1 MAAFNEAQL
10 EQAFVELFKAE
21 GYDYVYGENIS
32 RDTRDVILY
41 DDLRTFLKEHH
52 KEQGITADEINRA
65 IAKIETTDGGGVYA
79 ENVEALRLIQRGF
92 PLRRTDPKLPDIYIN
107 LVNYDEFKT
116 DEQTKGARNIL
127 KFVNQ
132 FAIDGEHHR
141 IPDGIVFVNG
151 LPIVVLEFKN
161 AIKQNTTIEN
171 AYKQLTR
178 RYRRDIPKLFR
189 YNAFVVISDGVNNK
203 MGSLFAPYEYFYGW
217 NKAEA
222 TDSVLEGAFDS
233 MFTMMHGLFR
243 KERLIDVV
251 HNFIFLPDTP
261 KDEDKIVCR
270 YPQYFATTALYNN
283 ILRHSRLNPDGD
295 GKGGTYFGATGCG
308 KSYTMLFLAQQLM
321 RSKRLSSP
329 TIVLITDRTD
339 LDDQLSKTFLNAT
352 KYIGDKTI
360 VQANSREALGEL
372 LRGRA
377 AGGVF
382 LTTIQKFEEGTGLLS
397 DRVNIICISD
407 EAHRS
412 QAGLGM
418 KTKIT
423 EKGVTRKYGFAK
435 YLRDSLPNATY
446 VGFTGTPLDNTLDVF
461 GPIVDRYTMTE
472 AVADEITRKI
482 VYEGRAAKVM
492 IDSTK
497 VKEIEKYYSECKD
510 EGASEYQ
517 IEESKKRMTRI
528 DVILNDPDLLG
539 NIAKD
544 IVEHYERRVEEG
556 STVLGKAMIVC
567 SSRSIAWNL
576 YQAIIR
582 IRPEWEE
589 VKECVAGETLTDKE
603 HEQIKPMP
611 RMAMVITRNKDEDS
625 EELYNHLGN
634 DEYRK
639 TLDKQFKEVKS
650 NFKIAIVVDMWI
662 TGFDVPSL
670 DTMYCF
676 KPLQMHTLIQTIS
689 RVNRVYPGKEKG
701 LVVDYLGIKRQMN
714 EALHQYGGNGDVDGP
729 DLETIEEAVKVVKD
743 ELDIIRRMFNRFDWS
758 VYFTGTPLQQLDV
771 LNKAAEYVQKTK
783 AEETRFMRHVK
794 KMKGA
799 YDICCNS
806 DLLNYA
812 EVNDLN
818 FFLAIRSI
826 ISKLTKGNAPDAV
839 RMNKRVAEMLKD
851 ALVSD
856 TVEEIAKIGVASDE
870 EIDLL
875 SSEYMKRID
884 QIPYKNTKVK
894 LMEQLLKQV
903 IESLRKVNKQKGVDF
918 TKRLE
923 DIVKKYN
930 DRSDDAA
937 LANDVIDDVVGEMVR
952 LMEEVAGERSSGDAI
967 GLSLAEKAFFD
978 ILKAVAVKYEFI
990 ENFPDEKL
998 TELAKAIKTM
1008 VEEQSDVEDWLNRTD
1023 LRATLKMNVI
1033 VLLARAGYPPKIR
1046 DEVYKEILEQAENFK
1061 RHSSPRPYSTFNDD
1075 SISIAAEP

>member
-1 MAAFNEAQL
+1 MAVFNESQL
-10 EQAFVELFKAE
+10 EQAFIELFKNE
-21 GYDYVYGENIS
+21 GYDYVYGENIT

-41 DDLRTFLKEHH
+41 DDLRHFLQERYKAE
-52 KEQGITADEINRA
+52 GITEDEINRA
-65 IAKIETTDGGGVYA
+65 IAKLETSEGGGVYA
-79 ENVEALRLIQRGF
+79 ENVEALRLLQEGF
-92 PLRRTDPKLPDIYIN
+92 SLKRTNPKLPN
-107 LVNYDEFKT
+107 LYVCPIDYAEMGNNSF
-116 DEQTKGARNIL
+116 

-132 FAIDGEHHR
+132 FAIEGEHHR

-151 LPIVVLEFKN
+151 LPLVVLEFKN

-171 AYKQLTR
+171 AYKQLTN

-203 MGSLFAPYEYFYGW
+203 IGSLFAPYEFFYGW
-217 NKAEA
+217 HKAEA
-222 TDSVLEGAFDS
+222 TDSVLDGAFDT

-243 KERLIDVV
+243 KERLLDVV

-261 KDEDKIVCR
+261 KAEDKIVCR
-270 YPQYFATTALYNN
+270 YPQYFATTLLYDN
-283 ILRHSRLNPDGD
+283 ILKHSRLNPDGD
-295 GKGGTYFGATGCG
+295 GKGGAYFGATGCG
-308 KSYTMLFLAQQLM
+308 KSYTMLFLARQLM

-329 TIVLITDRTD
+329 TIILITDRTD
-339 LDDQLSKTFLNAT
+339 LDDQLSKSFLNA
-352 KYIGDKTI
+352 KKFIGDKVI
-360 VQANSREALGEL
+360 VQVENRDKLKQHLENRS
-372 LRGRA
+372 
-377 AGGVF
+377 AGGVY

-397 DRVNIICISD
+397 NRANIVCISD

-412 QAGLGM
+412 QAGIGK
-418 KTKIT
+418 KTTIT
-423 EKGVTRKYGFAK
+423 EKGVKHHYGFAK
-435 YLRDSLPNATY
+435 YLRDSFPNATY

-492 IDSTK
+492 IDSAQ
-497 VKEIEKYYSECKD
+497 VKEIENFYKQCKQ
-510 EGASEYQ
+510 EGASDYQ
-517 IEESKKRMTRI
+517 IEESKKTMTRI
-528 DVILNDPDLLG
+528 DVILNDPDLLAK
-539 NIAKD
+539 IAQD
-544 IVEHYERRVEEG
+544 IVAHYEKRVEEG
-556 STVLGKAMIVC
+556 SSVLGKAMIVC

-576 YQAIIR
+576 YQAIVR
-582 IRPEWEE
+582 LRPEWTEI
-589 VKECVAGETLTDKE
+589 KECIEGETLSEKE
-603 HEQIKPMP
+603 REEIKPMP
-611 RMAMVITRNKDEDS
+611 RIAMVITRDKDNDPD
-625 EELYNHLGN
+625 ELYNLLGN

-639 TLDKQFKEVKS
+639 TLDKQFKEEKS

-714 EALHQYGGNGDVDGP
+714 EALHQYGGNGNVDGP
-729 DLETIEEAVKVVKD
+729 DLETVEEAVKVAKD
-743 ELDIIRRMFNRFDWS
+743 ELDIIKRMFNKFDWS
-758 VYFTGTPLQQLDV
+758 AYFSGSPLEQLN
-771 LNKAAEYVQKTK
+771 LLQKGAEYIQYTK
-783 AEETRFMRHVK
+783 DVEMRFMRHCK

-806 DLLNYA
+806 EHLTT
-812 EVNDLN
+812 EEENDIH
-818 FFLAIRSI
+818 FMLAIRSI
-826 ISKLTKGNAPDAV
+826 VAKLTKGDAPDTV
-839 RMNKRVAEMLKD
+839 KMNKRVAEMLKD
-851 ALVSD
+851 ALLSD
-856 TVEEIAKIGVASDE
+856 AVEEVAKIGVAADE

-875 SSEYMKRID
+875 SSEYMKRLD
-884 QIPYKNTKVK
+884 SIPYKNTKVK

-937 LANDVIDDVVGEMVR
+937 LANDVIDDVVGEMVK
-952 LMEEVAGERSSGDAI
+952 LMEDVANERTAGNSM
-967 GLSLAEKAFFD
+967 GLSFEEKAFFD
-978 ILKAVAVKYEFI
+978 ILKSVAVKYNFI
-990 ENFPDEKL
+990 EKFPDEKL
-998 TELAKAIKTM
+998 TTLAKQVKEM
-1008 VEEQSDVEDWLNRTD
+1008 VEEQSDVADWMNRTD

-1046 DEVYKEILEQAENFK
+1046 DEVFKEILEQAENFK
-1061 RHSSPRPYSTFNDD
+1061 WHSQSRPYVIDNDCY
-1075 SISIAAEP
+1075 SSMVAEP

>member
-10 EQAFVELFKAE
+10 EQAFIELFKQE
-21 GYDYVYGENIS
+21 GYDYVHGENIT

-41 DDLRTFLKEHH
+41 EDLRHFLQKRYKTE
-52 KEQGITADEINRA
+52 GITEDEINRA
-65 IAKIETTDGGGVYA
+65 IAKLETSEGGGVYT
-79 ENVEALRLIQRGF
+79 ENVEALRLLQEGF
-92 PLRRTDPKLPDIYIN
+92 SLKRTNPKLPN
-107 LVNYDEFKT
+107 LYVCPIDYAKIGNNSF
-116 DEQTKGARNIL
+116 

-132 FAIDGEHHR
+132 FAIDGEQHR

-151 LPIVVLEFKN
+151 LPLVVLEFKN

-171 AYKQLTR
+171 AYKQLTN
-178 RYRRDIPKLFR
+178 RYHRDIPKLFR

-203 MGSLFAPYEYFYGW
+203 IGSLFAPYEFFYGW
-217 NKAEA
+217 HKAEA
-222 TDSVLEGAFDS
+222 TDSVLDGAFDT

-243 KERLIDVV
+243 KERLLDVV

-261 KDEDKIVCR
+261 KAEDKIVCR
-270 YPQYFATTALYNN
+270 YPQYFATTLLYDN
-283 ILRHSRLNPDGD
+283 ILKHSRLNPNGD

-308 KSYTMLFLAQQLM
+308 KSYTMLFLARQLM

-329 TIVLITDRTD
+329 TIILITDRTD
-339 LDDQLSKTFLNAT
+339 LDDQLSKSFLNA
-352 KYIGDKTI
+352 KKFIGDKVI
-360 VQANSREALGEL
+360 VQVENREKLKQHLEN
-372 LRGRA
+372 RS
-377 AGGVF
+377 AGGVY

-397 DRVNIICISD
+397 NRANIVCISD

-412 QAGLGM
+412 QAGIGK
-418 KTKIT
+418 KTTIT
-423 EKGVTRKYGFAK
+423 EKGVKHHYGFAK
-435 YLRDSLPNATY
+435 YLRDSFPNATY

-492 IDSTK
+492 IDSAQ
-497 VKEIEKYYSECKD
+497 VKEIENFYKQCKQD
-510 EGASEYQ
+510 GASDYQ
-517 IEESKKRMTRI
+517 IEESKKTMTRI
-528 DVILNDPDLLG
+528 DVILNDPDLLAK
-539 NIAKD
+539 IAQD
-544 IVEHYERRVEEG
+544 IVAHYEKRVEEG
-556 STVLGKAMIVC
+556 SSVLGKAMIVC

-576 YQAIIR
+576 YQAIVR
-582 IRPEWEE
+582 LRPEWTEI
-589 VKECVAGETLTDKE
+589 KECIEGETLSEKE
-603 HEQIKPMP
+603 REEIKPMP
-611 RMAMVITRNKDEDS
+611 RIAMVITRDKDNDS
-625 EELYNHLGN
+625 DELYNLLGN

-639 TLDKQFKEVKS
+639 TLDKQFKEEKS

-714 EALHQYGGNGDVDGP
+714 EALHQYGGNGNVDGP
-729 DLETIEEAVKVVKD
+729 DLETVEEAVKVVKD
-743 ELDIIRRMFNRFDWS
+743 ELDIIKRMFNTFDWS
-758 VYFTGTPLQQLDV
+758 TYFIGSPLEQLN
-771 LNKAAEYVQKTK
+771 LLQKGAEYIQRTK
-783 AEETRFMRHVK
+783 DVETRFMRHCK

-806 DLLNYA
+806 EHLTT
-812 EVNDLN
+812 EGENDIH
-818 FFLAIRSI
+818 FMLAIRSI
-826 ISKLTKGNAPDAV
+826 VAKLTRGDAPDIV
-839 RMNKRVAEMLKD
+839 KMNKRVAEMLKD
-851 ALVSD
+851 ALLSD
-856 TVEEIAKIGVASDE
+856 SVEEVAKIGVAADE

-875 SSEYMKRID
+875 SSEYMKRLD
-884 QIPYKNTKVK
+884 SIPYKNTKVK

-937 LANDVIDDVVGEMVR
+937 LANDVIDDVVGEMVK
-952 LMEEVAGERSSGDAI
+952 LMEDVANERTAGNSM
-967 GLSLAEKAFFD
+967 GLSFEEKAFFN
-978 ILKAVAVKYEFI
+978 ILKSVAVKYDFI
-990 ENFPDEKL
+990 DNFPDEKL
-998 TELAKAIKTM
+998 TTLAKQVKEM
-1008 VEEQSDVEDWLNRTD
+1008 VEEQTDVADWMNRTD

-1046 DEVYKEILEQAENFK
+1046 DEVFKEILEQAENFK
-1061 RHSSPRPYSTFNDD
+1061 RHSQSRPYVIDND
-1075 SISIAAEP
+1075 SYSSMVAEP

>member
-10 EQAFVELFKAE
+10 EQAFIELFKQE
-21 GYDYVYGENIS
+21 GYDYVHGENIT

-41 DDLRTFLKEHH
+41 EDLRHFLQKRYKTE
-52 KEQGITADEINRA
+52 GITEDEINRA
-65 IAKIETTDGGGVYA
+65 IAKLETSEGGGVYT
-79 ENVEALRLIQRGF
+79 ENVEALRLLQEGF
-92 PLRRTDPKLPDIYIN
+92 SLKRTNPKLPN
-107 LVNYDEFKT
+107 LYVCPIDYAKIGNNSF
-116 DEQTKGARNIL
+116 

-132 FAIDGEHHR
+132 FAIDGEQHR

-151 LPIVVLEFKN
+151 LPLVVLEFKN

-171 AYKQLTR
+171 AYKQLTN
-178 RYRRDIPKLFR
+178 RYHRDIPKLFR

-203 MGSLFAPYEYFYGW
+203 IGSLFAPYEFFYGW
-217 NKAEA
+217 HKAEA
-222 TDSVLEGAFDS
+222 TDSVLDGAFDT

-243 KERLIDVV
+243 KERLLDVV

-261 KDEDKIVCR
+261 KAEVKIVCR
-270 YPQYFATTALYNN
+270 YPQYFATTLLYDN
-283 ILRHSRLNPDGD
+283 ILKHSRLNPNGD

-308 KSYTMLFLAQQLM
+308 KSYTMLFLARQLM

-329 TIVLITDRTD
+329 TIILITDRTD
-339 LDDQLSKTFLNAT
+339 LDDQLSKSFLNA
-352 KYIGDKTI
+352 KKFIGDKVI
-360 VQANSREALGEL
+360 VQVENREKLKQHLEN
-372 LRGRA
+372 RS
-377 AGGVF
+377 AGGVY

-397 DRVNIICISD
+397 NRANIVCISD

-412 QAGLGM
+412 QAGIGK
-418 KTKIT
+418 KTTIT
-423 EKGVTRKYGFAK
+423 EKGVKHHYGFAK
-435 YLRDSLPNATY
+435 YLRDSFPNATY

-492 IDSTK
+492 IDSAQ
-497 VKEIEKYYSECKD
+497 VKEIENFYKQCKQD
-510 EGASEYQ
+510 GASDYQ
-517 IEESKKRMTRI
+517 IEESKKTMTRI
-528 DVILNDPDLLG
+528 DVILNDPDLLAK
-539 NIAKD
+539 IAQD
-544 IVEHYERRVEEG
+544 IVAHYEKRVEEG
-556 STVLGKAMIVC
+556 SSVLGKAMIVC

-576 YQAIIR
+576 YQAIVR
-582 IRPEWEE
+582 LRPEWTEI
-589 VKECVAGETLTDKE
+589 KECIEGETLSEKE
-603 HEQIKPMP
+603 REEIKPMP
-611 RMAMVITRNKDEDS
+611 RIAMVITRDKDNDS
-625 EELYNHLGN
+625 DELYNLLGN

-639 TLDKQFKEVKS
+639 TLDKQFKEEKS

-714 EALHQYGGNGDVDGP
+714 EALHQYGGNGNVDGP
-729 DLETIEEAVKVVKD
+729 DLETVEEAVKVVKD
-743 ELDIIRRMFNRFDWS
+743 ELDIIKRMFNTFDWS
-758 VYFTGTPLQQLDV
+758 TYFIGSPLEQLN
-771 LNKAAEYVQKTK
+771 LLQKGAEYIQRTK
-783 AEETRFMRHVK
+783 DVETRFMRHCK

-806 DLLNYA
+806 EHLTT
-812 EVNDLN
+812 EGENDIH
-818 FFLAIRSI
+818 FMLAIRSI
-826 ISKLTKGNAPDAV
+826 VAKLTRGDAPDIV
-839 RMNKRVAEMLKD
+839 KMNKRVAEMLKD
-851 ALVSD
+851 ALLSD
-856 TVEEIAKIGVASDE
+856 SVEEVAKIGVAADE

-875 SSEYMKRID
+875 SSEYMKRLD
-884 QIPYKNTKVK
+884 SIPYKNTKVK

-937 LANDVIDDVVGEMVR
+937 LANDVIDDVVGEMVK
-952 LMEEVAGERSSGDAI
+952 LMEDVANERTAGNSM
-967 GLSLAEKAFFD
+967 GLSFEEKAFFD
-978 ILKAVAVKYEFI
+978 ILKSVAVKYDFI
-990 ENFPDEKL
+990 DNFPDEKL
-998 TELAKAIKTM
+998 TTLAKQVKEM
-1008 VEEQSDVEDWLNRTD
+1008 VEEQTDVADWMNRTD

-1046 DEVYKEILEQAENFK
+1046 DEVFKEILEQAENFK
-1061 RHSSPRPYSTFNDD
+1061 RHSQSRPYVIDND
-1075 SISIAAEP
+1075 SYSSMVAEP

>member
-1 MAAFNEAQL
+1 MLQFNETQL

-21 GYDYVYGENIS
+21 GYDYVYGESIS

-41 DDLRTFLKEHH
+41 DDLRLYLQKKYEAEH
-52 KEQGITADEINRA
+52 ITEDEINRA
-65 IAKIETTDGGGVYA
+65 ITRLETSDGGGVYA
-79 ENVEALRLIQRGF
+79 ENVEALRLLQEGF
-92 PLRRTDPKLPDIYIN
+92 SLKRTNPKLPN
-107 LVNYDEFKT
+107 LYVCPIDYAEMGNNSF
-116 DEQTKGARNIL
+116 

-132 FAIDGEHHR
+132 FAIEGEHHR

-151 LPIVVLEFKN
+151 LPLVVLEFKN

-171 AYKQLTR
+171 AYKQLTN

-203 MGSLFAPYEYFYGW
+203 IGSLFAPYEFFYGW
-217 NKAEA
+217 HKAEA
-222 TDSVLEGAFDS
+222 TDSVLDGAFDT

-243 KERLIDVV
+243 KERLLDVV

-261 KDEDKIVCR
+261 KAEDKIVCR
-270 YPQYFATTALYNN
+270 YPQYFATTLLYDN
-283 ILRHSRLNPDGD
+283 ILKHSRLNPDGD

-308 KSYTMLFLAQQLM
+308 KSYTMLFLARQLM

-329 TIVLITDRTD
+329 TIILITDRTD
-339 LDDQLSKTFLNAT
+339 LDDQLSKSFLNA
-352 KYIGDKTI
+352 KKFIGDKVI
-360 VQANSREALGEL
+360 VQVENRDKLKQHLENRS
-372 LRGRA
+372 
-377 AGGVF
+377 AGGVY

-397 DRVNIICISD
+397 NRANIVCISD

-412 QAGLGM
+412 QAGIGK
-418 KTKIT
+418 KTTIT
-423 EKGVTRKYGFAK
+423 EKGVKHHYGFAK
-435 YLRDSLPNATY
+435 YLRDSFPNATY

-492 IDSTK
+492 IDSAQ
-497 VKEIEKYYSECKD
+497 VKEIENFYKQCKQ
-510 EGASEYQ
+510 EGASDYQ
-517 IEESKKRMTRI
+517 IEESKKTMTRI
-528 DVILNDPDLLG
+528 DVILNDPDLLAK
-539 NIAKD
+539 IAQD
-544 IVEHYERRVEEG
+544 IVAHYEKRVEEG
-556 STVLGKAMIVC
+556 SSVLGKAMIVC

-576 YQAIIR
+576 YQAIVR
-582 IRPEWEE
+582 LRPEWTEI
-589 VKECVAGETLTDKE
+589 KECIEGETLSEKE
-603 HEQIKPMP
+603 REEIKPMP
-611 RMAMVITRNKDEDS
+611 RIAMVITRDKDNDPD
-625 EELYNHLGN
+625 ELYNLLGN

-639 TLDKQFKEVKS
+639 TLDKQFKEEKS

-714 EALHQYGGNGDVDGP
+714 EALHQYGGNGNVDGP
-729 DLETIEEAVKVVKD
+729 DLETVEEAVKVAKD
-743 ELDIIRRMFNRFDWS
+743 ELDIIKRMFNKFDWS
-758 VYFTGTPLQQLDV
+758 AYFSGSPLEQLN
-771 LNKAAEYVQKTK
+771 LLQKGAEYIQYTK
-783 AEETRFMRHVK
+783 DVEMRFMRHCK

-806 DLLNYA
+806 EHLTT
-812 EVNDLN
+812 EEENDIH
-818 FFLAIRSI
+818 FMLAIRSI
-826 ISKLTKGNAPDAV
+826 VAKLTKGDAPDTV
-839 RMNKRVAEMLKD
+839 KMNKRVAEMLKD
-851 ALVSD
+851 ALLSD
-856 TVEEIAKIGVASDE
+856 AVEEVTKIGVAADE

-875 SSEYMKRID
+875 SAEYMKRLD

-903 IESLRKVNKQKGVDF
+903 IESLRKVNRQKGIDF

-923 DIVKKYN
+923 EIVKKYN

-952 LMEEVAGERSSGDAI
+952 LMEDVANERTAGDTM
-967 GLSLAEKAFFD
+967 GLSFEEKAFFD
-978 ILKAVAVKYEFI
+978 IFKSVAVKYDFI
-990 ENFPDEKL
+990 DNFPDEKL
-998 TELAKAIKTM
+998 TSLAKQVKDM
-1008 VEEQSDVEDWLNRTD
+1008 VEEQADVADWMNRTD

-1046 DEVYKEILEQAENFK
+1046 DEVFNEILEQAENFK
-1061 RHSSPRPYSTFNDD
+1061 RHSQPRPYVIDND
-1075 SISIAAEP
+1075 SYSSMVAEP

>member
-10 EQAFVELFKAE
+10 EQAFIELFKQE
-21 GYDYVYGENIS
+21 GYDYVHGENIT

-41 DDLRTFLKEHH
+41 EDLRHFLQKRYKTE
-52 KEQGITADEINRA
+52 GITEDEINRA
-65 IAKIETTDGGGVYA
+65 IAKLETSEGGGVYT
-79 ENVEALRLIQRGF
+79 ENVEALRLLQEGF
-92 PLRRTDPKLPDIYIN
+92 SLKRTNPKLPN
-107 LVNYDEFKT
+107 LYVCPIDYAKIGNNSF
-116 DEQTKGARNIL
+116 

-132 FAIDGEHHR
+132 FAIDGEQHR

-151 LPIVVLEFKN
+151 LPLVVLEFKN
-161 AIKQNTTIEN
+161 AIKQNNTIEN
-171 AYKQLTR
+171 AYKQLTN
-178 RYRRDIPKLFR
+178 RYHRDIPKLFR

-203 MGSLFAPYEYFYGW
+203 IGSLFAPYEFFYGW
-217 NKAEA
+217 HKAEA
-222 TDSVLEGAFDS
+222 TDSVLDGAFDT

-243 KERLIDVV
+243 KERLLDVV

-261 KDEDKIVCR
+261 KAEDKIVCR
-270 YPQYFATTALYNN
+270 YPQYFATTLLYDN
-283 ILRHSRLNPDGD
+283 ILKHSRLNPNGD

-308 KSYTMLFLAQQLM
+308 KSYTMLFLARQLM

-329 TIVLITDRTD
+329 TIILITDRTD
-339 LDDQLSKTFLNAT
+339 LDDQLSKSFLNA
-352 KYIGDKTI
+352 KKFIGDKVI
-360 VQANSREALGEL
+360 VQVENREKLKQHLEN
-372 LRGRA
+372 RS
-377 AGGVF
+377 AGGVY

-397 DRVNIICISD
+397 NRANIVCISD

-412 QAGLGM
+412 QAGIGK
-418 KTKIT
+418 KTTIT
-423 EKGVTRKYGFAK
+423 EKGVKHHYGFAK
-435 YLRDSLPNATY
+435 YLRDSFPNATY

-492 IDSTK
+492 IDSAQ
-497 VKEIEKYYSECKD
+497 VKEIENFYKQCKQD
-510 EGASEYQ
+510 GASDYQ
-517 IEESKKRMTRI
+517 IEESKKTMTRI
-528 DVILNDPDLLG
+528 DVILNDPDLLAK
-539 NIAKD
+539 IAQD
-544 IVEHYERRVEEG
+544 IVAHYEKRVEEG
-556 STVLGKAMIVC
+556 SSVLGKAMIVC

-576 YQAIIR
+576 YQAIVR
-582 IRPEWEE
+582 LRPEWTEI
-589 VKECVAGETLTDKE
+589 KECIEGETLSEKE
-603 HEQIKPMP
+603 REEIKPMP
-611 RMAMVITRNKDEDS
+611 RIAMVITRDKDNDS
-625 EELYNHLGN
+625 DELYNLLGN

-639 TLDKQFKEVKS
+639 TLDKQFKEEKS

-714 EALHQYGGNGDVDGP
+714 EALHQYGGNGNVDGP
-729 DLETIEEAVKVVKD
+729 DLETVEEAVKVVKD
-743 ELDIIRRMFNRFDWS
+743 ELDIIKRMFNTFDWS
-758 VYFTGTPLQQLDV
+758 TYFIGSPLEQLN
-771 LNKAAEYVQKTK
+771 LLQKGAEYIQRTK
-783 AEETRFMRHVK
+783 DVETRFMRHCK

-806 DLLNYA
+806 EHLTT
-812 EVNDLN
+812 EGENDIH
-818 FFLAIRSI
+818 FMLAIRSI
-826 ISKLTKGNAPDAV
+826 VAKLTRGDAPDIV
-839 RMNKRVAEMLKD
+839 KMNKRVAEMLKD
-851 ALVSD
+851 ALLSD
-856 TVEEIAKIGVASDE
+856 SVEEVAKIGVAADE

-875 SSEYMKRID
+875 SSEYMKRLD
-884 QIPYKNTKVK
+884 SIPYKNTKVK

-937 LANDVIDDVVGEMVR
+937 LANDVIDDVVGEMVK
-952 LMEEVAGERSSGDAI
+952 LMEDVANERTAGNSM
-967 GLSLAEKAFFD
+967 GLSFEEKAFFD
-978 ILKAVAVKYEFI
+978 ILKSVAVKYDFI
-990 ENFPDEKL
+990 DNFPDEKL
-998 TELAKAIKTM
+998 TTLAKQVKEM
-1008 VEEQSDVEDWLNRTD
+1008 VEEQTDVADWMNRTD

-1046 DEVYKEILEQAENFK
+1046 DEVFKEILEQAENFK
-1061 RHSSPRPYSTFNDD
+1061 RHSQSRPYVIDND
-1075 SISIAAEP
+1075 SYSSMVAEP

>member
-10 EQAFVELFKAE
+10 EQAFIELFKQE
-21 GYDYVYGENIS
+21 GYDYVHGENIT

-41 DDLRTFLKEHH
+41 EDLRHFLQKRYKTE
-52 KEQGITADEINRA
+52 GITEDEINRA
-65 IAKIETTDGGGVYA
+65 IAKLETSEGGGVYT
-79 ENVEALRLIQRGF
+79 ENVEALRLLQEGF
-92 PLRRTDPKLPDIYIN
+92 SLKRTNPKLPN
-107 LVNYDEFKT
+107 LYVCPIDYAKIGNNSF
-116 DEQTKGARNIL
+116 

-132 FAIDGEHHR
+132 FAIDGEQHR

-151 LPIVVLEFKN
+151 LPLVVLEFKN

-171 AYKQLTR
+171 AYKQLTN
-178 RYRRDIPKLFR
+178 RYHRDIPKLFR

-203 MGSLFAPYEYFYGW
+203 IGSLFAPYEFFYGW
-217 NKAEA
+217 HKAEA
-222 TDSVLEGAFDS
+222 TDSVLDGAFDT

-243 KERLIDVV
+243 KERLLDVV

-261 KDEDKIVCR
+261 KAEDKIVCR
-270 YPQYFATTALYNN
+270 YPQYFATTLLYDN
-283 ILRHSRLNPDGD
+283 ILKHSRLNPNGD

-308 KSYTMLFLAQQLM
+308 KSYTMLFLARQLM

-329 TIVLITDRTD
+329 TIILITDRTD
-339 LDDQLSKTFLNAT
+339 LDDQLSKSFLNA
-352 KYIGDKTI
+352 KKFIGDKVI
-360 VQANSREALGEL
+360 VQVENREKLKQHLEN
-372 LRGRA
+372 RS
-377 AGGVF
+377 AGGVY

-397 DRVNIICISD
+397 NRANIVCISD

-412 QAGLGM
+412 QAGIGK
-418 KTKIT
+418 KTTIT
-423 EKGVTRKYGFAK
+423 EKGVKHHYGFAK
-435 YLRDSLPNATY
+435 YLRDSFPNATY

-492 IDSTK
+492 IDSAQ
-497 VKEIEKYYSECKD
+497 VKEIENFYKQCKQD
-510 EGASEYQ
+510 GASDYQ
-517 IEESKKRMTRI
+517 IEESKKTMTRI
-528 DVILNDPDLLG
+528 DVILNDPDLLAK
-539 NIAKD
+539 IAQD
-544 IVEHYERRVEEG
+544 IVAHYEKRVEEG
-556 STVLGKAMIVC
+556 SSVLGKAMIVC

-576 YQAIIR
+576 YQAIVR
-582 IRPEWEE
+582 LRPEWTEI
-589 VKECVAGETLTDKE
+589 KECIEGETLSEKE
-603 HEQIKPMP
+603 REEIKPMP
-611 RMAMVITRNKDEDS
+611 RIAMVITRDKDNDS
-625 EELYNHLGN
+625 DELYNLLGN

-639 TLDKQFKEVKS
+639 TLDKQFKEEKS

-714 EALHQYGGNGDVDGP
+714 EALHQYGGNGNVDGP
-729 DLETIEEAVKVVKD
+729 DLETVEEAVKVVKD
-743 ELDIIRRMFNRFDWS
+743 ELDIIKRMFNTFDWS
-758 VYFTGTPLQQLDV
+758 TYFIGSPLEQLN
-771 LNKAAEYVQKTK
+771 LLQKGAEYIQRTK
-783 AEETRFMRHVK
+783 DVETRFMRHCK

-806 DLLNYA
+806 EHLTT
-812 EVNDLN
+812 EGENDIH
-818 FFLAIRSI
+818 FMLAIRSI
-826 ISKLTKGNAPDAV
+826 VAKLTRGDAPDIV
-839 RMNKRVAEMLKD
+839 KMNKRVAEMLKD
-851 ALVSD
+851 ALLSD
-856 TVEEIAKIGVASDE
+856 SVEEVAKIGVAADE

-875 SSEYMKRID
+875 SSEYMKRLD
-884 QIPYKNTKVK
+884 SIPYKNTKVK

-937 LANDVIDDVVGEMVR
+937 LANDVIDDVVGEMVK
-952 LMEEVAGERSSGDAI
+952 LMEDVANERTAGNSM
-967 GLSLAEKAFFD
+967 GLSFEEKAFFD
-978 ILKAVAVKYEFI
+978 ILKSVAVKYDFI
-990 ENFPDEKL
+990 DNFPDEKL
-998 TELAKAIKTM
+998 TTLAKQVKEM
-1008 VEEQSDVEDWLNRTD
+1008 VEEQTDVADWMNRTD

-1046 DEVYKEILEQAENFK
+1046 DEVFKEILEQAENFK
-1061 RHSSPRPYSTFNDD
+1061 RHSQSRPYVIDND
-1075 SISIAAEP
+1075 SYPSMVAES

>member
-10 EQAFVELFKAE
+10 EQAFIELFKQE
-21 GYDYVYGENIS
+21 GYDYVHGENIT

-41 DDLRTFLKEHH
+41 EDLRHFLQKRYKTE
-52 KEQGITADEINRA
+52 GITEDEINRA
-65 IAKIETTDGGGVYA
+65 IAKLETSEGGGVYT
-79 ENVEALRLIQRGF
+79 ENVEALRLLQEGF
-92 PLRRTDPKLPDIYIN
+92 SLKRTNPKLPN
-107 LVNYDEFKT
+107 LYVCPIDYAKIGNNSF
-116 DEQTKGARNIL
+116 

-132 FAIDGEHHR
+132 FAIDGEQHR

-151 LPIVVLEFKN
+151 LPLVVLEFKN

-171 AYKQLTR
+171 AYKQLTN
-178 RYRRDIPKLFR
+178 RYHRDIPKLFR

-203 MGSLFAPYEYFYGW
+203 IGSLFAPYEFFYGW
-217 NKAEA
+217 HKAEA
-222 TDSVLEGAFDS
+222 TDSVLDGAFDT

-243 KERLIDVV
+243 KERLLDVV

-261 KDEDKIVCR
+261 KAEDKIVCR
-270 YPQYFATTALYNN
+270 YPQYFATTLLYDN
-283 ILRHSRLNPDGD
+283 ILKHSRLNPNGD

-308 KSYTMLFLAQQLM
+308 KSYTMLFLARQLM

-329 TIVLITDRTD
+329 TIILITDRTD
-339 LDDQLSKTFLNAT
+339 LDDQLSKSFLNA
-352 KYIGDKTI
+352 KKFIGDKVI
-360 VQANSREALGEL
+360 VQVENRDKLKQHLENRS
-372 LRGRA
+372 
-377 AGGVF
+377 AGGVY

-397 DRVNIICISD
+397 NRANIVCISD

-412 QAGLGM
+412 QAGIGK
-418 KTKIT
+418 KTTIT
-423 EKGVTRKYGFAK
+423 EKGVKHHYGFAK
-435 YLRDSLPNATY
+435 YLRDSFPNATY

-492 IDSTK
+492 IDSAQ
-497 VKEIEKYYSECKD
+497 VKEIENFYKQCKQ
-510 EGASEYQ
+510 EGASDYQ
-517 IEESKKRMTRI
+517 IEESKKTMTRI
-528 DVILNDPDLLG
+528 DVILNDPDLLAK
-539 NIAKD
+539 IAQD
-544 IVEHYERRVEEG
+544 IVAHYEKRVEEG
-556 STVLGKAMIVC
+556 SSVLGKAMIVC

-576 YQAIIR
+576 YQAIVR
-582 IRPEWEE
+582 LRPEWTEI
-589 VKECVAGETLTDKE
+589 KECIEGETLSEKE
-603 HEQIKPMP
+603 REEIKPMP
-611 RMAMVITRNKDEDS
+611 RIAMVITRDKDNDPD
-625 EELYNHLGN
+625 ELYNLLGN

-639 TLDKQFKEVKS
+639 TLDKQFKEEKS

-714 EALHQYGGNGDVDGP
+714 EALHQYGGNGNVDGP
-729 DLETIEEAVKVVKD
+729 DLETVEEAVKVAKD
-743 ELDIIRRMFNRFDWS
+743 ELDIIKRMFNKFDWS
-758 VYFTGTPLQQLDV
+758 AYFSGSPLEQLN
-771 LNKAAEYVQKTK
+771 LLQKGAEYIQYTK
-783 AEETRFMRHVK
+783 DVEMRFMRHCK

-806 DLLNYA
+806 EHLTT
-812 EVNDLN
+812 EEENDIH
-818 FFLAIRSI
+818 FMLAIRSI
-826 ISKLTKGNAPDAV
+826 VAKLTKGDAPDTV
-839 RMNKRVAEMLKD
+839 KMNKRVAEMLKD
-851 ALVSD
+851 ALLSD
-856 TVEEIAKIGVASDE
+856 AVEEVAKIGVAADE

-875 SSEYMKRID
+875 SSEYMKRLD
-884 QIPYKNTKVK
+884 SIPYKNTKVK

-937 LANDVIDDVVGEMVR
+937 LANDVIDDVVGEMVK
-952 LMEEVAGERSSGDAI
+952 LMEDVANERTAGNSM
-967 GLSLAEKAFFD
+967 GLSFEEKAFFD
-978 ILKAVAVKYEFI
+978 ILKSVAVKYNFI
-990 ENFPDEKL
+990 EKFPDEKL
-998 TELAKAIKTM
+998 TTLAKQVKEM
-1008 VEEQSDVEDWLNRTD
+1008 VEEQSDVADWMNRTD

-1046 DEVYKEILEQAENFK
+1046 DEVFKEILEQAENFK
-1061 RHSSPRPYSTFNDD
+1061 WHSQSRPYVIDNDCY
-1075 SISIAAEP
+1075 SSMVAEP

>member
-556 STVLGKAMIVC
+556 STVLGKAMI
-567 SSRSIAWNL
+567 AWNL